1 MMDSSIHPT
10 NTLLSRQ
17 NSGAGTDKNV
27 FKNKMLH
34 LSYKR
39 LQLQLFYRQ
48 AELDPLPLFLFGS
61 KRTLEVNCYS

>member
-39 LQLQLFYRQ
+39 LQLQLFYGL

-61 KRTLEVNCYS
+61 KRTSEVNCYS